1 MAHGYGQVKG
11 FANLSLIKLRLIKRN
26 YSDRSILD
34 CLIHKGWGTQPLHE
48 HTVLGLFV
56 GARFP
61 RP

>member
-1 MAHGYGQVKG
+1 M
-11 FANLSLIKLRLIKRN
+11 
-26 YSDRSILD
+26 LD
-34 CLIHKGWGTQPLHE
+34 CLIHKGWGTQLHE